1 MKATILLAIAM
12 TTSLFTSAQDGGTKK
27 PPASPPASATETLKG
42 GAVVSIN
49 YGQPSVKGRTIGTD
63 LEPMPGKVWRAGA
76 NAATVFETSKDVR
89 VQGRDLPAGK
99 YAFFVIDNGGEWT
112 LIFNKEHNQW
122 GAYEYK
128 EKEDALRV
136 NAKAGKAEPFSEKLT
151 YAIAT
156 DGTVTIQWGAKQVKF
171 KVDG

>member
-1 MKATILLAIAM
+1 MKATILLATAM
-12 TTSLFTSAQDGGTKK
+12 TISLFTSAQDGGTKP
-27 PPASPPASATETLKG
+27 PPASPPASAKQTLKG

-99 YAFFVIDNGGEWT
+99 YGFFVIDNGGEWT
-112 LIFNKEHNQW
+112 LIFNKVHDQW

-128 EKEDALRV
+128 ESEDALRV

-151 YAIAT
+151 YNINK
-156 DGTVTIQWGAKQVKF
+156 DGNVTIQWGAKEVKF
-171 KVDG
+171 RVEG